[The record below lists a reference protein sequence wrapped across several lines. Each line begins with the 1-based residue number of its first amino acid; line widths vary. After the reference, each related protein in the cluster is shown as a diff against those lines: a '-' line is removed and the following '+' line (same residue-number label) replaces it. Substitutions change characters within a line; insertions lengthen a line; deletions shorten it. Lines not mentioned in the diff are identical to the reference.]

1 MELLKLPN
9 GLTVC
14 VKEREDLNSV
24 TVSLWIRAGASYETD
39 RTRGIAHFLEH
50 MMFNGSKNLPP
61 GAIDREVELL
71 GGEINAATSYDYT
84 YYYIN
89 LPFEHGKRALELI
102 SELVLN
108 PLLSEKMVKKEKP
121 IVLEEI
127 ARSKDNPQE
136 IFAEKFMEKLYRKA
150 PYKFPI
156 LGFEET
162 VKSLTA
168 DDLKEFYKKLYT
180 PERMTLS
187 VAGKIKS
194 EEVFSLAEKLFG
206 KFKRRSEV
214 KEPKVEEAV
223 TVSDEFTVTHPA
235 VAVPNLLFGWRL
247 PRASRED
254 IYYEILDSLL
264 SSGRSS
270 LLYRRLKEK
279 GLAYGVY
286 SSYQNLLFGSN
297 FYIVVITDRIEES
310 RKALKD
316 TLQEVLSISKEEF
329 EFAKDKLYKGE
340 MFARESGE
348 AEADAIGYAL
358 TVMRDKDYYEKFFS
372 DLKEASYEEFLKRV
386 QFLQEE
392 PLTGLLLPAR

>member
-1 MELLKLPN
+1 MKVKKLKN
-9 GLTVC
+9 GVTVS
-14 VKEREDLNSV
+14 VRERKDLNSV
-24 TVSLWIRAGASYETD
+24 TVSVWIRAGASYESD
-39 RTRGIAHFLEH
+39 MTRGIAHFLEH
-50 MMFNGSKNLPP
+50 MMFNGSKNLPA

-84 YYYIN
+84 YYYIT
-89 LPFEHGKRALELI
+89 LPYEHGRRALELI

-108 PLLSEKMVKKEKP
+108 PLLSEEMVEKEKP

-136 IFAEKFMEKLYRKA
+136 IFAEEFMKKLYRKA
-150 PYKFPI
+150 PYRFPI

-162 VKSLTA
+162 VKEFTSE
-168 DDLKEFYKKLYT
+168 DLRSFYESLYT
-180 PERMTLS
+180 PERITVS
-187 VAGKIKS
+187 IAGKVES
-194 EEVFSLAEKLFG
+194 EEIFSLAEELFG
-206 KFKRRSEV
+206 SFKRDSKV
-214 KEPKVEEAV
+214 KEPKEEVAV
-223 TVSDEFTVTHPA
+223 TVAEEFTVTHPA

-310 RKALKD
+310 RKALKE
-316 TLQEVLSISKEEF
+316 TLKEVLSIPREEF
-329 EFAKDKLYKGE
+329 EFAKEKLYKGE

-386 QFLQEE
+386 EFLKEE
-392 PLTGLLLPAR
+392 PLIGLLLPES

>member
-1 MELLKLPN
+1 MKVVKLSN
-9 GLTVC
+9 GVTVS
-14 VKEREDLNSV
+14 VREREDLNSV
-24 TVSLWIRAGASYETD
+24 TVSVWIRAGASYETD

-50 MMFNGSKNLPP
+50 MMFNGSKNLPA
-61 GAIDREVELL
+61 GAIDREVESL

-89 LPFEHGKRALELI
+89 LPYEHGKRALELI
-102 SELVLN
+102 AELVLN
-108 PLLSEKMVKKEKP
+108 PLLSEEMLQKEKP

-150 PYKFPI
+150 PYRFPI

-162 VKSLTA
+162 VKEFTA
-168 DDLKEFYKKLYT
+168 EDLRNFYESLYT
-180 PERMTLS
+180 PERITVS
-187 VAGKIKS
+187 IAGKVES
-194 EEVFSLAEKLFG
+194 EEMFSVTEELFG
-206 KFKRRSEV
+206 SLKRNSEV
-214 KEPKVEEAV
+214 KEPEEEKAV
-223 TVSDEFTVTHPA
+223 TVADEFTVTHPA
-235 VAVPNLLFGWRL
+235 VAVPNVLLGWRL

-286 SSYQNLLFGSN
+286 SSYQNLLLGSN
-297 FYIVVITDRIEES
+297 FYIVVITDRIDES

-329 EFAKDKLYKGE
+329 EFAKEKLYKGE

-372 DLKEASYEEFLKRV
+372 DLKEANYKEFLKRV

>member
-1 MELLKLPN
+1 MELLKLSN
-9 GLTVC
+9 GVTVS
-14 VKEREDLNSV
+14 VKERKDLNSV
-24 TVSLWIRAGASYETD
+24 TVSVWIRAGAAYETD

-50 MMFNGSKNLPP
+50 MMFNGSKNLPA
-61 GAIDREVELL
+61 GAIDKEVESL

-89 LPFEHGKRALELI
+89 LPYKYRKRALELI

-108 PLLSEKMVKKEKP
+108 PLLSEEMVKKEKP

-150 PYKFPI
+150 PYRFPI

-162 VKSLTA
+162 VKEFTSE
-168 DDLKEFYKKLYT
+168 DLRNFYESLYT
-180 PERMTLS
+180 PERITVS
-187 VAGKIKS
+187 IAGKVES
-194 EEVFSLAEKLFG
+194 EEMFSVTEKLFG
-206 KFKRRSEV
+206 SLKRNSKV
-214 KEPKVEEAV
+214 KEPREEEAI
-223 TVSDEFTVTHPA
+223 TVADEFTVTHPA
-235 VAVPNLLFGWRL
+235 VAVPNLIFGWRL
-247 PRASRED
+247 PRASRDD

-279 GLAYGVY
+279 GLVYGAY

-297 FYIVVITDRIEES
+297 FYIAVITDKIEES
-310 RKALKD
+310 KKALKE
-316 TLQEVLSISKEEF
+316 TLQEVLSISQEEF
-329 EFAKDKLYKGE
+329 EFAKAKLYKGE

-358 TVMRDKDYYEKFFS
+358 TVMKDKDYYEKFFS
-372 DLKEASYEEFLKRV
+372 DLKQADYREFLRRV
-386 QFLQEE
+386 QFLKEE
-392 PLTGLLLPAR
+392 PLVGLLLPES